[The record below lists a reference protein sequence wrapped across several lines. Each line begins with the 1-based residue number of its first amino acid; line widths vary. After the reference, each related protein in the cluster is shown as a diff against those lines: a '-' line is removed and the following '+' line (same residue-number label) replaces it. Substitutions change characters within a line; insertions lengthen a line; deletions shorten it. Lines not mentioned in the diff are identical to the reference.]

1 MVDQHAVKQNEEI
14 REIGK
19 GQIMQ
24 GFVDHSKKFGFFF
37 FCPRDVGKS
46 LKGNCIPI
54 CKRQLQLFC
63 GEQIVGDVVGIEQ
76 GSREANSGEIG
87 VE

>member
-54 CKRQLQLFC
+54 CKR
-63 GEQIVGDVVGIEQ
+63 
-76 GSREANSGEIG
+76 
-87 VE
+87 

>member
-37 FCPRDVGKS
+37 FLS
-46 LKGNCIPI
+46 
-54 CKRQLQLFC
+54 KRCREIIERKLYSYLQKIALAVLWRTDCRRC
-63 GEQIVGDVVGIEQ
+63 GWNRAGQ
-76 GSREANSGEIG
+76 
-87 VE
+87 